1 MHFFFARE
9 VWRVIEV
16 AFLTRVFQIHRRRN
30 HGISNGKRARGHFHG
45 TGAERQNLTMRMSM
59 RRFTR
64 LTNGFS
70 KGFTQLHWAGASCN
84 FDSLKR
90 SKMSSGDLFMH
101 GTVNLF
107 SDKIIRLRI
116 LRSVALSHCLL

>member
-1 MHFFFARE
+1 VNAVATRVALWPPKPKELFTATRTFFFARD

-16 AFLTRVFQIHRRRN
+16 AVLTRVFQIDRRRN

-59 RRFTR
+59 RRLRR

-70 KGFTQLHWAGASCN
+70 KKLENHEHALVFYFMYYN
-84 FDSLKR
+84 FC
-90 SKMSSGDLFMH
+90 
-101 GTVNLF
+101 
-107 SDKIIRLRI
+107 RI
-116 LRSVALSHCLL
+116 H